1 MYSNVKS
8 KVAGN
13 MRSQRKSK
21 AKLTGGSY
29 LLDNDPSVGSSPTN
43 PYAPQSSL
51 RKSQAARSSGKYDG
65 SFSAAG
71 KSGRSSASV
80 PVSQPASK
88 SKIPKEQMD
97 AIIRGI
103 KERYSQ
109 EVIAQMSNEE
119 LS

>member
-1 MYSNVKS
+1 MYKNVKS

-21 AKLTGGSY
+21 AQAVGGSY

-43 PYAPQSSL
+43 PYAPQSSSM

-65 SFSAAG
+65 SSFSATG

-80 PVSQPASK
+80 PVGAPASK
-88 SKIPKEQMD
+88 SKIPKE
-97 AIIRGI
+97 
-103 KERYSQ
+103 
-109 EVIAQMSNEE
+109 
-119 LS
+119 